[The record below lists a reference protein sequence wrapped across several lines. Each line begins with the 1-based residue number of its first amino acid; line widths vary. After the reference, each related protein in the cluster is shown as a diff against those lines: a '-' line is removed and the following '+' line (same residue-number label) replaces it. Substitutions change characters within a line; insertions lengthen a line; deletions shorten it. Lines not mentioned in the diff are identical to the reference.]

1 MSTRTLPPNGRTLRT
16 FEHAGYMV
24 SEVEFFI
31 EDRGGHF
38 IGYMVG
44 KDDGRSTLYTTPDA
58 AVAAV
63 ARREASH
70 A

>member
-1 MSTRTLPPNGRTLRT
+1 MSAPTLPPNGRTLRT
-16 FEHAGYMV
+16 FEHAGHLV

-31 EDRGGHF
+31 EDLGGHF

-58 AVAAV
+58 AVARKE
-63 ARREASH
+63 ARH
-70 A
+70 AE